1 MRRAFWVPAVLT
13 PLIALFLNLLS
24 QASRLVRWIV
34 SLAVFYLVVMTLLR
48 LGTYLVFSQQQM
60 VAGQVWPALW
70 LGWRFDVRVVATAM
84 LPLLVLGS
92 FSIFDPFRT
101 LWTKRLWHTL
111 LAVFGLGLVIFYV
124 SDYLH
129 YRYVGQR
136 LNASVLAFLGDARIS
151 AGMVWQ
157 SYPVGQIVLVALVVT
172 VGLVMAVS
180 SLYWR
185 AATHSR
191 VPPRLGRVL
200 WFTAVLGGCIV
211 GIFGRVGQYPLRW
224 SDAFA
229 LGSEASANLAL
240 NPVESF
246 VSSLSFRTTG
256 YDQDKVREHAARI
269 TDYLGS
275 ARTTRDQ
282 PPAFERLIPAVA
294 GPNSPAKRRP
304 NVVLVICESFSGYKS
319 SMWGNPL
326 DTTPF
331 FNSLVREGV
340 FFDNCFTPHFGTAR
354 GVWATLTG
362 IPDVSEVETA
372 SRNPAMVDQHTII
385 DDFAGYEKLYFLG
398 GSSSWANIRGLLTN
412 NIQGLKLYEEGSYK
426 SPRVDVWGISDKS
439 LFHEADQVLRTQTE
453 PFFAVIQTA
462 DNHRPYTIPKD
473 DLAEFK
479 VVDVPDDQL
488 KKQGFESLAE
498 LNAFRY
504 TDFAFQ
510 KFFEAARQSPY
521 FDNTLFVFIGDHGIG
536 GQAGPEFP
544 AAWTANSLTRFHV
557 PLLFYAPKLLRPQRV
572 HAVASQVDVLPT
584 IAGLANIAYRNTAF
598 GRDLLR
604 QQQVDGGASNQAFII
619 DHNDKTI
626 GVVKQSYYGV
636 ERPRGG
642 RHEVVWADFAA
653 PPAPAA
659 DAIAEDY
666 RASAQAFYETARYL
680 LLNNPKSAAR
690 AGATAVSSLS
700 HPP

>member
-1 MRRAFWVPAVLT
+1 M
-13 PLIALFLNLLS
+13 FLNPLS
-24 QASRLVRWIV
+24 HASRLVRWIV

-48 LGTYLVFSQQQM
+48 MATYFVFSQQQLG
-60 VAGQVWPALW
+60 VGQVWPALW

-92 FSIFDPFRT
+92 FSMFDPFRS
-101 LWTKRLWHTL
+101 LWTKRVWQTL
-111 LAVFGLGLVIFYV
+111 LAAFGVGLVVFYV
-124 SDYLH
+124 SDFLH
-129 YRYVGQR
+129 FRYVGQR
-136 LNASVLAFLGDARIS
+136 LNASVLSFFGDAKIS

-157 SYPVGQIVLVALVVT
+157 SYPVGWILLGAVLASA
-172 VGLVMAVS
+172 GMIMAVS

-185 AATHSR
+185 AATNNS
-191 VPPRLGRVL
+191 VPPRMSRVL
-200 WFTAVLGGCIV
+200 WFITALGCCLV

-256 YDQDKVREHAARI
+256 YDADKVREHAARI

-275 ARTTRDQ
+275 ARIAREQ
-282 PPAFERLIPAVA
+282 PLAFERVVPASAEPHA
-294 GPNSPAKRRP
+294 GAVRRP

-319 SMWGNPL
+319 SIWGNPL

-354 GVWATLTG
+354 GVWATITG

-426 SPRVDVWGISDKS
+426 SPRVDVWGISDKN
-439 LFHEADQVLRTQTE
+439 LFHEADQVLKTQTE
-453 PFFAVIQTA
+453 PFFAIIQTA
-462 DNHRPYTIPKD
+462 DNHRPYTIPKE
-473 DLAEFK
+473 DLTEFK
-479 VVDVPDDQL
+479 MVDVPDDRL
-488 KKQGFESLAE
+488 KKHGFESLAE

-521 FDNTLFVFIGDHGIG
+521 FENTLFVFIGDHGIG
-536 GQAGPEFP
+536 GQSAPEFP

-557 PLLFYAPKLLRPQRV
+557 PLLFYAPKFLRPQRV
-572 HAVASQVDVLPT
+572 HSVASQVDVLPT

-626 GVVKQSYYGV
+626 GVVKQSYYGM

-642 RHEVVWADFAA
+642 RHEVVWADFS
-653 PPAPAA
+653 APAA
-659 DAIAEDY
+659 PAGDAIAEDY
-666 RASAQAFYETARYL
+666 RASANAFYETARYL
-680 LLNNPKSAAR
+680 LLNNPKQSMR
-690 AGATAVSSLS
+690 SPPSVSSVSLAR
-700 HPP
+700 